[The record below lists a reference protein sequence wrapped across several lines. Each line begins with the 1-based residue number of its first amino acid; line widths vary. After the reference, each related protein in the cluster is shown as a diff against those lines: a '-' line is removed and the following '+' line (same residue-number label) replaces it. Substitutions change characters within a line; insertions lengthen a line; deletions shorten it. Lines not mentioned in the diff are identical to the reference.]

1 MKINELNQKP
11 DIEND
16 VKLKKVY
23 IQFEKLLFELR
34 KKDLPDGLVTSIN
47 DDIEELNSTS
57 ASGDELRKVI
67 KKIQAKMIKILEKEV
82 KLVPKNY
89 YSNLWL
95 AIGTGSFGVPIGVAF
110 GAMLGNMAFLGIGLP
125 IGLAIGF
132 SIGSGMDKKAY
143 EEGRQLDVEI
153 KY

>member
-1 MKINELNQKP
+1 MKINELNQKT
-11 DIEND
+11 DNEKN

-34 KKDLPDGLVTSIN
+34 KKDLPDGLVMSIN
-47 DDIEELNSTS
+47 NDIEELNSTF
-57 ASGDELRKVI
+57 ASGDELRKI
-67 KKIQAKMIKILEKEV
+67 INKIQTKMIKILEKEV

-95 AIGTGSFGVPIGVAF
+95 AIGMASFGVPIGVAF
-110 GAMLGNMAFLGIGLP
+110 GTIFGNMAYLGIGLP

-132 SIGSGMDKKAY
+132 LVGYEMDKKAY

>member
-1 MKINELNQKP
+1 MHRFATKI
-11 DIEND
+11 
-16 VKLKKVY
+16 
-23 IQFEKLLFELR
+23 
-34 KKDLPDGLVTSIN
+34 
-47 DDIEELNSTS
+47 
-57 ASGDELRKVI
+57 I
-67 KKIQAKMIKILEKEV
+67 KKLEKEV

-89 YSNLWL
+89 YSYLWL
-95 AIGTGSFGVPIGVAF
+95 AIGIASFGVPIGVAF

-132 SIGSGMDKKAY
+132 LVGYEMDKKAY

>member
-1 MKINELNQKP
+1 MIINELNQKP
-11 DIEND
+11 DIEKN

-23 IQFEKLLFELR
+23 IQFEKLLFEMQ
-34 KKDLPDGLVTSIN
+34 KKDLPDGLVMSIN
-47 DDIEELNSTS
+47 EDIEKLNSTI

-67 KKIQAKMIKILEKEV
+67 KKIQTKIIKKLEKEV

-89 YSNLWL
+89 YSYLWL
-95 AIGTGSFGVPIGVAF
+95 AIGIASFGVPIGVAF

-132 SIGSGMDKKAY
+132 LVGYEMDKKAY

>member
-1 MKINELNQKP
+1 MIINELNQKP
-11 DIEND
+11 DIEKN

-34 KKDLPDGLVTSIN
+34 KKDLPDGLVMSIN
-47 DDIEELNSTS
+47 EDIEKLNSTI

-67 KKIQAKMIKILEKEV
+67 KKIQTKIIKKLEKEV

-89 YSNLWL
+89 YSYLWL
-95 AIGTGSFGVPIGVAF
+95 AIGIASFGVPIGVAF

-132 SIGSGMDKKAY
+132 LVGYEMDKKAY

>member
-1 MKINELNQKP
+1 MIINELNQKP
-11 DIEND
+11 DIEKN
-16 VKLKKVY
+16 VKLKNAY
-23 IQFEKLLFELR
+23 IQFEKLLFEMQ
-34 KKDLPDGLVTSIN
+34 KKDLPDGLVMSIN
-47 DDIEELNSTS
+47 EDIEKLNSTI

-67 KKIQAKMIKILEKEV
+67 KKIQTKIIKKLEKEV

-89 YSNLWL
+89 YSYLWL
-95 AIGTGSFGVPIGVAF
+95 AIGIASFGVPIGVAF

-132 SIGSGMDKKAY
+132 LVGYEMDKKAY